1 MSSYRLRQLT
11 DDDADDV
18 ARLFVEAWGDA
29 RKMNGDEI
37 RQWLANEA
45 LLAENLLV
53 VIDGD
58 DRVVGYFDVW
68 PEGESVDVDMAAPGI
83 WDETLDH
90 AENRARA
97 LGARRVRTFVSEGH
111 DLAERISRRGYR
123 SIRSSWTMEIEFG
136 VEAPAE
142 PVVPDGIE
150 VRSYRHP
157 DDERAVYEA
166 LQDAFADHWDFH
178 PEPIER
184 WREFTVKWRN
194 FDPDLWLVALDG
206 DEVVGASLNYPERA
220 DDPGYGWIGT
230 IGVRR
235 PWRRRGVGEALLR
248 RTFALLHAR
257 GLRKV
262 RLSVDSQ
269 SPTGAER
276 LYERVGMFV
285 LRQSNTWECE
295 LD

>member
-1 MSSYRLRQLT
+1 MSSFRLRQLSE
-11 DDDADDV
+11 DDAEDV

-29 RKMNGDEI
+29 RQMNGDEI

-45 LLAENLLV
+45 LRPENLLV
-53 VIDGD
+53 VVDAD

-68 PEGESVDVDMAAPGI
+68 PEGESVDVDLAAPGI
-83 WDETLDH
+83 WDEALDH

-97 LGARRVRTFVSEGH
+97 LGARRVRTSVSEGH
-111 DLAERISRRGYR
+111 DLAERISERGYR
-123 SIRSSWTMEIEFG
+123 PIRSSWTMEIEFG

-150 VRSYRHP
+150 LRSYRHP

-166 LQDAFADHWDFH
+166 LQEAFAENWDFR
-178 PEPIER
+178 PESIEQ

-194 FDPDLWLVALDG
+194 FDPDVWLVALEG

-220 DDPGYGWIGT
+220 DDPGHGWIGT

-235 PWRRRGVGEALLR
+235 PWRRRGVGEALIR

-269 SPTGAER
+269 NPTGATR
-276 LYERVGMFV
+276 LYERVGMSV
-285 LRQSNTWECE
+285 LRQSNTWEGE
-295 LD
+295 L